1 MLKGKFILLGVT
13 GSIAAYKACELTR
26 LFKKRGAYV
35 QVVMTESACKFVAP
49 LTFQIL
55 SENPVIKDMF
65 KEPSNWEV
73 EHVSLADKTDIFVIA
88 PATANIIAKLA
99 SGIAD
104 DMLTTTF
111 LATKA
116 TKIIVPAMN
125 VNMYENSITQRNINI
140 LKMNGCYVME
150 PDEGFLACGK
160 IGKGRFPDP
169 EDIIDYVEKVAVK
182 QEDLKGIK
190 ILITAGPT
198 REYFDPIRFIS
209 NRSSGKMG
217 YKIAEAALERGAEV
231 ALISGPVS
239 ISPPEKLHL
248 FHKVETAEEM
258 KNKVNELFQWADV
271 IIKAA
276 AVSDYRPKHKSEH
289 KIKKSDEEIIIELV
303 KNPDILKELG
313 EKKGEKILVG
323 FAAETDL
330 PEGNAR
336 EKLIKK
342 NLDII
347 VLNDV
352 TKQGAGFEVDTNIVK
367 ILYKSGK
374 IEEFPLLSKKEVAH
388 LILDRIK
395 AILKERA

>member
-125 VNMYENSITQRNINI
+125 VNMYENPITQRNINI
-140 LKMNGCYVME
+140 LKKNGCYVIE

-160 IGKGRFPDP
+160 VGKGRFPAP

-198 REYFDPIRFIS
+198 REYFDPVRFIS

-289 KIKKSDEEIIIELV
+289 KIKKSDEEIVIELV

-342 NLDII
+342 NLDMI

>member
-258 KNKVNELFQWADV
+258 KNKVNELFRWADV

-342 NLDII
+342 NLDMI

-367 ILYKSGK
+367 ILYKSGR

>member
-1 MLKGKFILLGVT
+1 MLKGKFIVLGVT

-26 LFKKRGAYV
+26 LLKKRGASV

-65 KEPSNWEV
+65 KEPSHWEV
-73 EHVSLADKTDIFVIA
+73 EHVSLADKADFFVIA
-88 PATANIIAKLA
+88 PCTANILAKLA

-116 TKIIVPAMN
+116 KKVIVPAMN
-125 VNMYENSITQRNINI
+125 VNMYENPVTQRNIEI
-140 LKMNGCYVME
+140 LKNYGCHIME
-150 PDEGFLACGK
+150 PEEGFLACGK

-169 EDIIDYVEKVAVK
+169 EEIVEYIEKIAQM
-182 QEDLKGIK
+182 QEDLKGTK

-198 REYFDPIRFIS
+198 REYIDPIRFIS

-217 YKIAEAALERGAEV
+217 YKLAEAALERGAEV

-239 ISPPEKLHL
+239 LEPPPDLQI
-248 FHKVETAEEM
+248 FHRVETAVEM
-258 KNKVNELFQWADV
+258 KKKVDELFPWADV
-271 IIKAA
+271 VIKAA
-276 AVSDYRPKHKSEH
+276 AVSDYRPKYRSEH
-289 KIKKSDEEIIIELV
+289 KIKKSEEEVFIELV

-313 EKKGEKILVG
+313 EKKGDKILVG
-323 FAAETDL
+323 FAAETDI
-330 PEGNAR
+330 PESNAR
-336 EKLIKK
+336 EKLLKK
-342 NLDII
+342 NLDMI

-367 ILYKSGK
+367 ILYRDGR

-395 AILKERA
+395 ALLKC